1 MPPRCSMKLLVVDD
15 SDLIRRA
22 IRRTL
27 EKPNDE
33 IETAGDGLAALKVVE
48 RFDPDVVTM
57 DISMPHMDGL
67 TCIEGILRIRPNARI
82 LVISALKDK
91 PTAVEAIKRGAQ
103 GYLLKPFTADSLCS
117 EIADLYD

>member
-1 MPPRCSMKLLVVDD
+1 MKILVVDD

-27 EKPNDE
+27 EKENDE
-33 IETAGDGLAALKVVE
+33 IRMAGDGIEALRVIE
-48 RFDPDVVTM
+48 TFEPDLVTM
-57 DISMPHMDGL
+57 DISMPKMDGL
-67 TCIEGILRIRPNARI
+67 TCIEGILRVRPTTRI

-103 GYLLKPFTADSLCS
+103 GFLLKPFTAEALSE
-117 EIADLYD
+117 EIADLI